1 MLYGT
6 KGPVIKVMRYDLNLN
21 GNFKSVLRRVRKSED
36 SRIVVVGSTEGVAE
50 LLRQAQQV
58 GIMNEDYTY
67 LVGNLDLHTYQ
78 LEEYKYSEANI
89 TGIRMFDPDKKEVR
103 DLIETMQHEVGEIEP
118 IDTGKSCLSQ
128 YSPRLGLY
136 LSLFLGSSPITLA
149 MALTYDAVRV
159 IAETTNH
166 LPYQP
171 QQLNCSERHDNVQP
185 DGSTFRNYMRTVKS
199 N

>member
-89 TGIRMFDPDKKEVR
+89 TGIRMFDPEKKEVR
-103 DLIETMQHEVGEIEP
+103 DLIETMQHEVGEIET
-118 IDTGKSCLSQ
+118 IDAGKN
-128 YSPRLGLY
+128 Y
-136 LSLFLGSSPITLA
+136 LSENSSRLE
-149 MALTYDAVRV
+149 LS
-159 IAETTNH
+159 
-166 LPYQP
+166 LS
-171 QQLNCSERHDNVQP
+171 LS
-185 DGSTFRNYMRTVKS
+185 
-199 N
+199 